1 MLGSIGKHSVES
13 VESVLE
19 EKKKKVTAF
28 NLMKKQKLSRFC
40 FGLSKFKLSKLYLES
55 EIQFHS
61 IGLTF
66 SLQTVK
72 KRWIGINTFG
82 TFWKMYNLAKFYSV
96 LLVVFV

>member
-19 EKKKKVTAF
+19 EKKKKATAF
-28 NLMKKQKLSRFC
+28 NLMKKKQKLSRFC

-72 KRWIGINTFG
+72 NAG
-82 TFWKMYNLAKFYSV
+82 LE
-96 LLVVFV
+96 